1 MEDFVEENNNEENEL
16 EALEAADDDII
27 SQNGFSRE
35 SEAEGA
41 EQESP
46 SPWLIHLWHDCRS
59 MLLKLFN
66 DITLFF
72 FILVRVLAC
81 SLSDLFLG
89 HGLGMAWVLFSK
101 PLTIV

>member
-46 SPWLIHLWHDCRS
+46 SP
-59 MLLKLFN
+59 
-66 DITLFF
+66 
-72 FILVRVLAC
+72 
-81 SLSDLFLG
+81 
-89 HGLGMAWVLFSK
+89 
-101 PLTIV
+101 